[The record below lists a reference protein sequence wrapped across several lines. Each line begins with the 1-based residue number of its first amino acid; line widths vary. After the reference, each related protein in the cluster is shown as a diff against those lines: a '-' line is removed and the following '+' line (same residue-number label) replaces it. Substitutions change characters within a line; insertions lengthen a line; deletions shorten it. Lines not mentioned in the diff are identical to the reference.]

1 MVNKIELPCV
11 YYPRLEDNFI
21 NQVIKQGLILS
32 VKLTD
37 DKNLK
42 TRLRKLIS
50 IFDEEISDII
60 LDLYT
65 IKQLKKVSNRLTN
78 AYIPSITIIKLL
90 INFEG
95 INLDE
100 EYNNINI
107 KLNGFLFDMNHFFQ
121 SLLLRVLTDNLE
133 QYTVKS
139 EYKVNSFY
147 DYDDLYNPKN
157 RKTPTLRPDY
167 MIFSDKNI
175 ISILD
180 AKYINL
186 WEKTLDSK
194 VLYQLTV
201 YSLLYKN
208 INSAIILYPSIGKKK
223 EQRINL
229 NDFTM
234 NGKKSQILIRYVDM
248 EYLTKL
254 ISNRSYQNKKML
266 IEYVNELVFY

>member
-1 MVNKIELPCV
+1 
-11 YYPRLEDNFI
+11 
-21 NQVIKQGLILS
+21 
-32 VKLTD
+32 
-37 DKNLK
+37 
-42 TRLRKLIS
+42 
-50 IFDEEISDII
+50 
-60 LDLYT
+60 
-65 IKQLKKVSNRLTN
+65 
-78 AYIPSITIIKLL
+78 
-90 INFEG
+90 
-95 INLDE
+95 
-100 EYNNINI
+100 
-107 KLNGFLFDMNHFFQ
+107 
-121 SLLLRVLTDNLE
+121 
-133 QYTVKS
+133 
-139 EYKVNSFY
+139 
-147 DYDDLYNPKN
+147 
-157 RKTPTLRPDY
+157 

-186 WEKTLDSK
+186 WDKTLDSK

>member
-1 MVNKIELPCV
+1 
-11 YYPRLEDNFI
+11 
-21 NQVIKQGLILS
+21 
-32 VKLTD
+32 
-37 DKNLK
+37 
-42 TRLRKLIS
+42 
-50 IFDEEISDII
+50 
-60 LDLYT
+60 
-65 IKQLKKVSNRLTN
+65 
-78 AYIPSITIIKLL
+78 
-90 INFEG
+90 
-95 INLDE
+95 
-100 EYNNINI
+100 
-107 KLNGFLFDMNHFFQ
+107 
-121 SLLLRVLTDNLE
+121 
-133 QYTVKS
+133 
-139 EYKVNSFY
+139 
-147 DYDDLYNPKN
+147 
-157 RKTPTLRPDY
+157 